1 MCVRSGATA
10 LLAGAI
16 SYALAACLQ
25 IAPGEMSLRTPCA
38 EWDLRTLLGHLG
50 ESMADLEAGI
60 RTGRLDMDPEAPG
73 DSRAAGARVPGGDP
87 VEVLRDRAADLLCAC
102 YDRRGRDRLVLV
114 GGLPLADGIVACVG
128 AVEIAV
134 HGWDVSAARGRGRP
148 IPSGLAIRMLTMCPL
163 LVAGREGLFAEP
175 VEVSPQ
181 ASPGDRLVAYLGR
194 VPIGPAEERGRR
206 LRDLRR
212 EFRPLLPVVRKPDMD
227 GEVLH
232 GMADARRGPVTCD
245 HGEHLAVAG
254 QHIHHDRSHAPGLGP
269 GDQRAHQRR
278 AHAPALPGVG
288 HHHADIGHPGHP
300 GTGLV
305 GGHSVPDD
313 DAAPDGD
320 HGVGVVAAAG

>member
-1 MCVRSGATA
+1 MCVRPGATA

-16 SYALAACLQ
+16 SYALAACVQ
-25 IAPGEMSLRTPCA
+25 VAPGEMSLRTPCA

-60 RTGRLDMDPEAPG
+60 RSGRLDMDPQAHR

-87 VEVLRDRAADLLCAC
+87 VEVLRDRAAGLLCAC
-102 YDRRGRDRLVLV
+102 YDRRGCDRLVLV
-114 GGLPLADGIVACVG
+114 GGLPLPDGIVACAG

-134 HGWDVSAARGRGRP
+134 HGWDVSAARGRGGP
-148 IPSGLAIRMLTMCPL
+148 IPSGLATPMLSMCPL

-175 VEVSPQ
+175 VGVSPQ

-194 VPIGPAEERGRR
+194 VPGPR
-206 LRDLRR
+206 LRDLWR
-212 EFRPLLPVVRKPDMD
+212 EFRSLLPVVRKPDID
-227 GEVLH
+227 SEVLQ
-232 GMADARRGPVTCD
+232 GMTDERRGPVTCD

-254 QHIHHDRSHAPGLGP
+254 QHIHHDRSHAPGLGT

-288 HHHADIGHPGHP
+288 HHHADIGRPGPP

-305 GGHSVPDD
+305 GGHGVPDD